1 MSVHATA
8 TDLSTLPTVSDKL
21 NVMASIH
28 NRKLISAAIQSRQNP
43 LKGATIQY
51 IYTDSKHNNPL
62 CRVTPIENIQS
73 LPQYDKEKYKEMV
86 LDAAETVL
94 GFFGF
99 DRSAYSDIKKGRRN
113 KWYEELEQKARD
125 IETEML

>member
-1 MSVHATA
+1 MRCPNPTEPASLVYRFIGLHYSIIMSVYATA

-43 LKGATIQY
+43 LKGDTIQY

-62 CRVTPIENIQS
+62 CRVIPIENIQS
-73 LPQYDKEKYKEMV
+73 LPQYDKEK
-86 LDAAETVL
+86 
-94 GFFGF
+94 
-99 DRSAYSDIKKGRRN
+99 
-113 KWYEELEQKARD
+113 
-125 IETEML
+125 